1 MYKSVFFFYSTST
14 TVATIVILNTTT
26 DATVTQDLQ
35 HILFFLLSFSGWSWR
50 RGGRECKEEWRAAY
64 LLLASFVPLVVVACH
79 SHTLLTPPVQNTGV
93 GEASYVT
100 ACRRS
105 RRRRGKDRESE
116 ISLTTQLRPQNRRRD
131 TPILKNPQ
139 QWQPPRTSVSSSSS
153 SSLFLL
159 PPSFAHTSAQ
169 SAQSYFSV
177 YKRRK
182 EKSSCYFSGC
192 SLCQFVCPV
201 DAVTWGP
208 ADPEEPPSVEQ
219 IK

>member
-1 MYKSVFFFYSTST
+1 MRDKGERKKERRKERENYLQRHDMRESTKGVFSTST

-35 HILFFLLSFSGWSWR
+35 HVLFSSFTSLDVLEWGGGGDVRRSGELPTCYLLLSFPWSWSP
-50 RGGRECKEEWRAAY
+50 ATA
-64 LLLASFVPLVVVACH
+64 
-79 SHTLLTPPVQNTGV
+79 TPPHPSRPENWG

-139 QWQPPRTSVSSSSS
+139 QWQPQEQQSLLLLLHLLYFYPPALPHTRQRSV
-153 SSLFLL
+153 LVLTLQKKEGKNFQRFLWR
-159 PPSFAHTSAQ
+159 FA
-169 SAQSYFSV
+169 
-177 YKRRK
+177 
-182 EKSSCYFSGC
+182 
-192 SLCQFVCPV
+192 L
-201 DAVTWGP
+201 
-208 ADPEEPPSVEQ
+208 
-219 IK
+219 

>member
-1 MYKSVFFFYSTST
+1 
-14 TVATIVILNTTT
+14 
-26 DATVTQDLQ
+26 
-35 HILFFLLSFSGWSWR
+35 
-50 RGGRECKEEWRAAY
+50 

-153 SSLFLL
+153 SSLFLPPPPPPAL
-159 PPSFAHTSAQ
+159 PLHPHRALSLISQFT
-169 SAQSYFSV
+169 
-177 YKRRK
+177 KEGRK
-182 EKSSCYFSGC
+182 KSSCYFSGC
-192 SLCQFVCPV
+192 SLYGFV
-201 DAVTWGP
+201 
-208 ADPEEPPSVEQ
+208 SS
-219 IK
+219 

>member
-1 MYKSVFFFYSTST
+1 M
-14 TVATIVILNTTT
+14 
-26 DATVTQDLQ
+26 
-35 HILFFLLSFSGWSWR
+35 LLSFPWSWSP
-50 RGGRECKEEWRAAY
+50 ATATP
-64 LLLASFVPLVVVACH
+64 SSPLP
-79 SHTLLTPPVQNTGV
+79 SRKLGW

-153 SSLFLL
+153 SSSSSSLFLPP
-159 PPSFAHTSAQ
+159 PPSRLCLTFAQ

-182 EKSSCYFSGC
+182 EKFPAISRAVRCI
-192 SLCQFVCPV
+192 SLCVQLTLSRGGRRTPRNHHQ
-201 DAVTWGP
+201 W
-208 ADPEEPPSVEQ
+208 S
-219 IK
+219 K